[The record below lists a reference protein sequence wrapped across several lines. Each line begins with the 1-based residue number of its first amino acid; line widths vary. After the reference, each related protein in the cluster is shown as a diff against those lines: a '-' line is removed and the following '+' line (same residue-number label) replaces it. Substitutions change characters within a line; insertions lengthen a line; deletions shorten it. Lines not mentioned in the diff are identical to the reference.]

1 MIQLIDQILGL
12 SIFQQEFY
20 IGLKTV
26 LFGFIPEN
34 LLMEEWINGTMN
46 ILPNFNDV
54 DFHKID

>member
-34 LLMEEWINGTMN
+34 LLMEEWINGTVN

-54 DFHKID
+54 DFH